1 MYYKDMEVWKEA
13 IELTINVYKI
23 TETYP
28 KNEVSGIVS
37 QIRRAVVS
45 IPSNIAEGVVKHSDK
60 ETLRFLDIAL
70 GSLAELDT
78 QMLISESLEF
88 INNYKD
94 IEQKISKVRALLTGL
109 IKYYNK
115 QLNDKNLVP

>member
-28 KNEVSGIVS
+28 KNELFGIVS

>member
-13 IELTINVYKI
+13 IKLVTEIYNI
-23 TETYP
+23 TEKYP
-28 KNEVSGIVS
+28 KNEAFGIVS
-37 QIRRAVVS
+37 QIRRAAIS
-45 IPSNIAEGVVKHSDK
+45 IPSNIAEGVVKHSNK

-78 QMLISESLEF
+78 QMILSENLRY

-94 IEQKISKVRALLTGL
+94 VEIQISKVRALLTGL

>member
-28 KNEVSGIVS
+28 KNEAFGIVN